1 MCIQLDSID
10 IAHDQAEDNN
20 LLKGESITAEHID
33 LSIQHVNL
41 DQAVETDIIHSES
54 YYIDRV
60 TDPLNQ
66 FCIFFNKLKHFSLT
80 VKLKQISPFN
90 LLTWLINMVKWLS

>member
-1 MCIQLDSID
+1 MGHQSDPMD

-20 LLKGESITAEHID
+20 ILNGESITAEHID

-66 FCIFFNKLKHFSLT
+66 IVIFVNKLKQFSWS
-80 VKLKQISPFN
+80 VKLK
-90 LLTWLINMVKWLS
+90 

>member
-1 MCIQLDSID
+1 MCRRPKYFPICGECDNEETFVSKTCVSNRINPPFVLGHQSDPLD

-20 LLKGESITAEHID
+20 LLNGESITAEHID

-54 YYIDRV
+54 YYIDSV
-60 TDPLNQ
+60 TDPL
-66 FCIFFNKLKHFSLT
+66 IG
-80 VKLKQISPFN
+80 I
-90 LLTWLINMVKWLS
+90 